1 MARYVDTVN
10 SPWLPDAAFAYMADA
25 RNFAEWDP
33 GVKSSTLVRGDEPGP
48 GAAFE
53 VIVNAGPR
61 AMTLTYEI
69 VEWEP
74 PRRLV
79 LRAETRSIRS
89 NDTVLI
95 DATTSGSAVTYDA
108 ELNLRGM
115 LRLFDPLLG
124 LSFRKIG
131 DRAAAGLRRVLEDPT
146 RAS

>member
-1 MARYVDTVN
+1 MARYVDTLH
-10 SPWLPDAAFAYMADA
+10 SPWLPETVFAYMADA

-33 GVKSSTLVRGDEPGP
+33 GVRSSTLVSGAQPGP

-53 VIVNAGPR
+53 VVVNAGPR

-69 VEWEP
+69 VEWDP

-79 LRAETRSIRS
+79 LRAETRVIRS

-95 DATTSGSAVTYDA
+95 EATDAGSAVTYDA
-108 ELNLRGM
+108 ELDLRGV
-115 LRLFDPLLG
+115 LRIFDPLLAV
-124 LSFRKIG
+124 SFRRIG

-146 RAS
+146 RAR

>member
-1 MARYVDTVN
+1 MAHYVDTIDTLW
-10 SPWLPDAAFAYMADA
+10 SPEAAFAYMADA

-33 GVKSSTLVRGDEPGP
+33 GVRSSTLVRGEEPGP
-48 GAAFE
+48 GAAFD
-53 VIVNAGPR
+53 VVVNAGPR
-61 AMTLTYEI
+61 TMTLTYET
-69 VEWEP
+69 VEWES

-89 NDTVLI
+89 DDSVRIEATDT
-95 DATTSGSAVTYDA
+95 GCAVTYDA
-108 ELNLRGM
+108 ELDLRGV

-131 DRAAAGLRRVLEDPT
+131 DRAAGGLRKVLEGPS

>member
-1 MARYVDTVN
+1 MARYVDAVN

-33 GVKSSTLVRGDEPGP
+33 GVRSSTLVRGEQPGP

-53 VIVNAGPR
+53 VVVNAGPR
-61 AMTLTYEI
+61 TMTLTYEV

-79 LRAETRSIRS
+79 LRGETRSIRS
-89 NDTVLI
+89 NDTVRI
-95 DATTSGSAVTYDA
+95 DATDTGSTVTYDA
-108 ELNLRGM
+108 ELDLRGL

-146 RAS
+146 RAR